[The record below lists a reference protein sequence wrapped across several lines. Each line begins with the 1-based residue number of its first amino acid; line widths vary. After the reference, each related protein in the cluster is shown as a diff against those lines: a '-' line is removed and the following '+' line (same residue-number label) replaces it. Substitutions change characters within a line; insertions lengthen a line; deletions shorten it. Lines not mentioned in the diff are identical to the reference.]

1 MEEKDGV
8 YPKSAHP
15 KIDIRL
21 QALLEVDD
29 QQYQFL
35 LDNLIKEHAE
45 PLIHKIIHAK
55 LKLSQ
60 NKSTKKAG
68 NDDANDLCQDSIT
81 KLIAHLKQLRTN
93 PIRYAIS
100 AFDEFVAKVTF
111 NVYNNYVR
119 AKYPHRHKL
128 KRQLEHLL
136 KSRKE
141 FDLWKDSSDR
151 LAGLAHWR
159 DGDWSKTNPGALQ
172 TQSFVLAQLDE
183 PQINQIPLV
192 VLLTKFFEW
201 ANQPVAFD
209 ELVSVIAEVCG
220 IKDGPQKDWP
230 VAHQASTEQPSGE
243 GIRKLEYHEH
253 LRQAWKEILALPIR
267 QRYALLLNWK
277 NSATDSFFNALI
289 IDGITSTQNIAK
301 ALQMDL
307 PNLEK
312 IWDQLPLKDAA
323 IGEMLGGLPAQA
335 VANLRKSARERLARR
350 MKKNQDQSPKS

>member
-1 MEEKDGV
+1 MEEQDGV
-8 YPKSAHP
+8 YPKSARA

-55 LKLSQ
+55 LKLSPT
-60 NKSTKKAG
+60 KSIKKAG
-68 NDDANDLCQDSIT
+68 NDDANDLCQDAIIR
-81 KLIAHLKQLRTN
+81 LIAHLKQLRTN
-93 PIRYAIS
+93 PIRFAIS

-111 NVYNNYVR
+111 NVYNNYIR
-119 AKYPHRHKL
+119 TKYPHRHKL

-141 FDLWKDSSDR
+141 FDLWKESSER

-159 DGDWSKTNPGALQ
+159 DSNRYQTNPAALQ
-172 TQSFVLAQLDE
+172 TQSFVLAQLDDTLF
-183 PQINQIPLV
+183 NQIPLSD
-192 VLLTKFFEW
+192 LLAKFFEW

-209 ELVSVIAEVCG
+209 ELVNVIAEVCG
-220 IKDGPQKDWP
+220 IKDSPQKDWP
-230 VAHQASTEQPSGE
+230 IDRQVSIEQHSGE
-243 GIRKLEYHEH
+243 GIRKLEYREH
-253 LRQAWKEILALPIR
+253 LRLVWKEILALPIR
-267 QRYALLLNWK
+267 QRFALLLNWK
-277 NSATDSFFNALI
+277 NSASDSFVSSLI
-289 IDGITSTQNIAK
+289 IDGIASTTDIAK
-301 ALQMDL
+301 ALEMDL
-307 PNLEK
+307 ANLEQ

-323 IGEMLGGLPAQA
+323 IGEMLGGLPGQA

-350 MKKNQDQSPKS
+350 IEKIRTQLPKP

>member
-1 MEEKDGV
+1 M
-8 YPKSAHP
+8 
-15 KIDIRL
+15 DIRL

-60 NKSTKKAG
+60 NKSTKKVG
-68 NDDANDLCQDSIT
+68 NDDANDLCQDSII
-81 KLIAHLKQLRTN
+81 KLIAHLKQFRTN
-93 PIRYAIS
+93 PSRYVIS
-100 AFDEFVAKVTF
+100 AFDEFVAKITF
-111 NVYNNYVR
+111 NVYNNYLR

-136 KSRKE
+136 KSRNE
-141 FDLWKDSSDR
+141 FALWKESSER

-159 DGDWSKTNPGALQ
+159 DGNWSKANPAALQ

-183 PQINQIPLV
+183 TLINQIPLV

-209 ELVSVIAEVCG
+209 ELVNIIAEVCG
-220 IKDGPQKDWP
+220 IKDIPQKDWP
-230 VAHQASTEQPSGE
+230 INHLSSTEPHSGDE
-243 GIRKLEYHEH
+243 IQKLEYREH
-253 LRQAWKEILALPIR
+253 LGLAWKEILALPIR

-277 NSATDSFFNALI
+277 NSANDSVVNTLI
-289 IDGITSTQNIAK
+289 IDRIASVQNIAE
-301 ALQMDL
+301 ALEMEL
-307 PNLEK
+307 PHLEQ

-350 MKKNQDQSPKS
+350 MKKNQDQPPKS